1 MSEYMVSW
9 CLSIRAME
17 EPSVLSYNTVK
28 QQPEQFLAC
37 TSLTVEEFD
46 ILLPLFSS
54 AWDDYVKINYVNSGG
69 GSPKLPHS
77 VDKLFFILF
86 YYKVYPIQSAMGA
99 IFGMSQG
106 QVSFWVG
113 VLSIVLRSALGS
125 AQFLPKRRPRQ
136 LKEALEACGAYNL
149 IIDGTE
155 RERQRPRDHNAQKD
169 FYSGKKHTHT
179 YNNIVIVDSDTRKV
193 EYLSQTYEGTWHDK
207 AICDAEQYTFPEHA
221 TLEKDRGFQGYAP
234 ESVITYQPKKKPRNG
249 TLSIADKILN
259 RAISGSRIVVE
270 HVLAGVKRC
279 RIVKD
284 IFRNTRIGIEDT
296 VLEIACGLHNFR
308 QKMRSKAENVDI
320 FAFV

>member
-1 MSEYMVSW
+1 
-9 CLSIRAME
+9 LE
-17 EPSVLSYNTVK
+17 EIFVLSYDTVK

-54 AWDDYVKINYVNSGG
+54 AWESYSRRNYVNSGG
-69 GSPKLPHS
+69 GKPKLPRV

-113 VLSIVLRSALGS
+113 VLSIVLQSALGNARS
-125 AQFLPKRRPRQ
+125 LPKRRPRQ
-136 LKEALEACGAYNL
+136 LKEALEACGVYNL

-155 RERQRPRDHNAQKD
+155 RERQRPLDPHAQKD
-169 FYSGKKHTHT
+169 FYSGKKQTHT
-179 YNNIVIVDSDTRKV
+179 YNNIIIVDGDARTV

-207 AICDAEQYTFPEHA
+207 AICDTEQYTFPQHA
-221 TLEKDRGFQGYAP
+221 TLQKDRGFQGYEP
-234 ESVITYQPKKKPRNG
+234 EGIITYQPKKKPRNG
-249 TLSIADKILN
+249 TLSIADKMLN
-259 RAISGSRIVVE
+259 RVLSSSRIVVE
-270 HVLAGVKRC
+270 HVLSGVKRC
-279 RIVKD
+279 HIVKD
-284 IFRNTRIGIEDT
+284 VFRNTRIGIEDI

-308 QKMRSKAENVDI
+308 QKIRSKAENVNI
-320 FAFV
+320 FDFIR